1 METHTM
7 PTLKEI
13 REQLGFSQSQLKDVL
28 NLRLCRSYDRH
39 TISRWENG
47 KQPLPIEVTAELETL
62 LHGEKRQTT
71 VITFANQKG
80 GVGKTTSALNVA
92 VALSKMGYRV
102 LLIDVDPQASAT
114 SALLGMHIV
123 PLYRQGRTLAHAL
136 LKDAE
141 ITNCIVRKGIV
152 DGADVEIPVDFCP
165 SHIDLAEV
173 DIRREP
179 GTEGL
184 LKDAIAQVQDEYEF
198 IILDSPPHL
207 GFLTWMALAASNTV
221 FVPVRTEPYDVMG
234 VNLILDTITKVNR
247 RSNPRLRLGGVLPTQ
262 FVQNQ
267 YVDVGIVEHLI
278 NVMGNRAPVLEPVP
292 SSTSFSNAAWASK
305 IPVEAAPR
313 SPAVKVYVRLAEAI
327 AGRRSFIHA
336 VSALGLESFEGD
348 AP

>member
-1 METHTM
+1 MSF
-7 PTLKEI
+7 LKEI
-13 REQLGFSQSQLKDVL
+13 REKLGLSQSQLKDVL
-28 NLRLCRSYDRH
+28 NLRLNRSYDRH

-47 KQPLPIEVTAELETL
+47 RQPLPSEVSSELEAL

-71 VITFANQKG
+71 IITFANQKG
-80 GVGKTTSALNVA
+80 GVGKTTSALNVS

-114 SALLGMHIV
+114 AALLGMQIV
-123 PLYRQGRTLAHAL
+123 PLYRQGKTLAHAL
-136 LKDAE
+136 LKDVAMS
-141 ITNCIVRKGIV
+141 NCIVKKGPIEGV
-152 DGADVEIPVDFCP
+152 EVEIPVDFCP

-184 LKDAIAQVQDEYEF
+184 LKEAISQVQDNYEF

-207 GFLTWMALAASNTV
+207 GFLTWMALASSNTV

-247 RSNPRLRLGGVLPTQ
+247 RSNPRLRLGGVIPTQ

-278 NVMGNRAPVLEPVP
+278 RVMDNRAPVLEPVP

-305 IPVEAAPR
+305 IPVDVAPR
-313 SPAVKVYVRLAEAI
+313 SPSVRVYVRLAEAI
-327 AGRRSFIHA
+327 AGRRNFLNASS
-336 VSALGLESFEGD
+336 VLSLD
-348 AP
+348 TDKRDTP

>member
-1 METHTM
+1 M

-28 NLRLCRSYDRH
+28 NLRLGRSYDRH

-47 KQPLPIEVTAELETL
+47 KQPLPIEVTAELEAL

-141 ITNCIVRKGIV
+141 IAKCIVKKGIV
-152 DGADVEIPVDFCP
+152 EGTDVEIPVDFCP

-184 LKDAIAQVQDEYEF
+184 LKDAIFQVQDEYEF

-336 VSALGLESFEGD
+336 ASALGLESFEGD
-348 AP
+348 AS

>member
-1 METHTM
+1 
-7 PTLKEI
+7 
-13 REQLGFSQSQLKDVL
+13 
-28 NLRLCRSYDRH
+28 
-39 TISRWENG
+39 
-47 KQPLPIEVTAELETL
+47 
-62 LHGEKRQTT
+62 
-71 VITFANQKG
+71 
-80 GVGKTTSALNVA
+80 
-92 VALSKMGYRV
+92 
-102 LLIDVDPQASAT
+102 
-114 SALLGMHIV
+114 MHC
-123 PLYRQGRTLAHAL
+123 
-136 LKDAE
+136 K
-141 ITNCIVRKGIV
+141 KGIV
-152 DGADVEIPVDFCP
+152 EGTEVEIPVDFCP

-184 LKDAIAQVQDEYEF
+184 LKDAIFQVQDEYEF

-336 VSALGLESFEGD
+336 TSALGLESFEGD